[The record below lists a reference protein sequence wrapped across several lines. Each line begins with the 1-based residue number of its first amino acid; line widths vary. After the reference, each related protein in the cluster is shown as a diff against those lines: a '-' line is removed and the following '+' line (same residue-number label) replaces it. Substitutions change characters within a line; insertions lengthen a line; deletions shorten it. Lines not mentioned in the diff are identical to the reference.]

1 MVWDSVCAS
10 FDMQQT
16 TAPTAFVANA
26 RMYSVNPAA
35 KAGWLEL
42 FAWIAHRSQV
52 PLVIID
58 HAYPA
63 PLSDLWSR
71 GDLAC
76 AFMCGYP
83 FACAPHQPIAVA
95 APLTKGSSKRRV
107 PVYTTKLI
115 VRADS
120 RFLTLS
126 DTFGGRLGFTVP
138 DSQSGYNAVRHHL
151 LAFRTPGVDRLYAES
166 IGPLYTPRR
175 VLEAVVT
182 GAIDVGPLDSYALEL
197 MMRHEPELRECIRIV
212 ATTAPAPMPLLIAS
226 SECPLDVIAALRA
239 AYLDFG
245 TASDTVDLRDWLCLD
260 GFAAVDADAYALTVR
275 WDAEAKAAGYPHPC

>member
-10 FDMQQT
+10 ADVQQT
-16 TAPTAFVANA
+16 TASPAFIANA

-35 KAGWLEL
+35 KAGWSEL
-42 FAWIAHRSQV
+42 FAWVAHRSHV
-52 PLVIID
+52 PLAVID

-71 GDLAC
+71 RDLAC

-83 FACAPHQPIAVA
+83 FARAPHRPIAVA
-95 APLTKGSSKRRV
+95 APLTKGSPKRQE
-107 PVYTTKLI
+107 PVYATKLI

-120 RFLTLS
+120 SFLTLP
-126 DTFGGRLGFTVP
+126 DTFGGRLGFTVS

-151 LAFRTPGVDRLYAES
+151 LAFRTSGVDRLYAES
-166 IGPLYTPRR
+166 VGPLYTPRR

-197 MMRHEPELRECIRIV
+197 MMRHEPELGERIRVV
-212 ATTAPAPMPLLIAS
+212 ATTAPAPIPLLIAS
-226 SECPLDVIAALRA
+226 PECPPAVVAALRA
-239 AYLDFG
+239 AFLDFG
-245 TASDTVDLRDWLCLD
+245 KASDTVDLRDRLCLD
-260 GFAAVDADAYALTVR
+260 GFAAVDPDAYALTMR
-275 WDAEAKAAGYPHPC
+275 WDAEATAAGYPHPC